1 MATKAPPSKGGVL
14 GSKVHGV
21 PTIAIVAGG
30 GVVLYLLYKHFSSSS
45 SSSTPSSTSVPAYYP
60 SGNPPSNSN
69 GSSGGG
75 SSGGYGPTG
84 HRTKGRKGGQR
95 RCPRGQQWV
104 EGYLCGPGYG
114 YTQGHC
120 WTPGTMLSCGP
131 KTSSGT
137 STSSVPAASPTSIP
151 VVTPKSAAAGQ
162 AQLVSANQAKSAG
175 VTPAATKAY
184 NQLTS
189 NSAWAAQ
196 PQSVVARTAA
206 QTAAGTGNGPNAYY
220 GEPGSSSTLTTAQI
234 SSMNARNHVNPN
246 LGNATQQEIAATA
259 AQNPQDFGG
268 GWTQNAN
275 GTITNQAT
283 GQTLAVHWVNGNPV
297 YS

>member
-1 MATKAPPSKGGVL
+1 MATKPPPSKGGVL
-14 GSKVHGV
+14 GSKFHGV

-30 GVVLYLLYKHFSSSS
+30 GVVVYLLYKHFSSSSSS

-60 SGNPPSNSN
+60 SGNPPS
-69 GSSGGG
+69 SGGG
-75 SSGGYGPTG
+75 SSGG
-84 HRTKGRKGGQR
+84 
-95 RCPRGQQWV
+95 
-104 EGYLCGPGYG
+104 GYG
-114 YTQGHC
+114 GGSAPARRHKRAKSTSTHPGERFYAPCPGMPPGWYPANAMFNCPNQG
-120 WTPGTMLSCGP
+120 
-131 KTSSGT
+131 TSPPA
-137 STSSVPAASPTSIP
+137 STSSVPPASSTSIP

-162 AQLVSANQAKSAG
+162 TQLVSANQAKSVG

-189 NSAWAAQ
+189 NPAWGAQ
-196 PQSVVARTAA
+196 PQSVVAQTAA

-220 GEPGSSSTLTTAQI
+220 GEPGSPSTLTTAQI

-246 LGNATQQEIAATA
+246 LGNATQQQIAATA